1 MVLVYT
7 CVLTA
12 EDGELGI
19 YYHWGELLS
28 FVYGTILMVVSTRI
42 SRRFN
47 YSLY

>member
-12 EDGELGI
+12 EDGELGV
-19 YYHWGELLS
+19 YYHWSELLS
-28 FVYGTILMVVSTRI
+28 SVYDTILMVVSRI